1 MKVKKMTKEQHEA
14 MTISNAKD
22 ISSLITIART
32 TSADVDKLV
41 THMDRV
47 VTITA
52 QLKAL
57 HMRVDKVEDNIK
69 WLARTGV
76 LTLISVIGYFIVE
89 LFK

>member
-1 MKVKKMTKEQHEA
+1 MSPEDHEK

-32 TSADVDKLV
+32 TSSDVDKLV

-47 VTITA
+47 VTITE

-57 HMRVDKVEDNIK
+57 HRRVDRIEETSK
-69 WLARTGV
+69 WLFRTSVVTVISIAGY
-76 LTLISVIGYFIVE
+76 LFSKLIF
-89 LFK
+89 